1 MAKYSKDYFNSLVGT
16 ITSMVAERLEDY
28 DEPAGTT
35 LIEGILD
42 VVANVEDMR
51 GLKHEEFCV
60 LTLDAENNLINKH
73 IISKGTLTE
82 SLVHPREVFFKVIND
97 RAAGVVFVHNHP
109 SGSITPSEMDLQL
122 TKRLKDCC
130 ELLGIYLYDHIIVT
144 KDNYTSILHN
154 CMEWLEMEGK

>member
-1 MAKYSKDYFNSLVGT
+1 MAKYSKDYINSLVGT
-16 ITSMVAERLEDY
+16 ITSMVAERLQDY
-28 DEPAGTT
+28 DEPVGTT
-35 LIEGILD
+35 LIQRAED

-60 LTLDAENNLINKH
+60 LTLDNENNLINKH

-97 RAAGVVFVHNHP
+97 RAVGVVFVHNHP
-109 SGSITPSEMDLQL
+109 SGSIIPSEMDLQL

-144 KDNYTSILHN
+144 KDNYNSILHN
-154 CMEWLEMEGK
+154 CMEWLEMEGR

>member
-1 MAKYSKDYFNSLVGT
+1 
-16 ITSMVAERLEDY
+16 MVAERLEDY

>member
-1 MAKYSKDYFNSLVGT
+1 MAKYSKDYINSLVGA
-16 ITSMVAERLEDY
+16 ITSMVAERLQDY
-28 DEPAGTT
+28 DEPMGTI
-35 LIEGILD
+35 LIQRAED
-42 VVANVEDMR
+42 VVANVEDIR

-144 KDNYTSILHN
+144 KNDYNSILHN
-154 CMEWLEMEGK
+154 SMEWEEMEGR

>member
-1 MAKYSKDYFNSLVGT
+1 MTKYSKGYINSLVGT

-28 DEPAGTT
+28 DEPMGIT
-35 LIEGILD
+35 LIQRVED
-42 VVANVEDMR
+42 VVANVEDIR
-51 GLKHEEFCV
+51 WLKHEEFCV

-73 IISKGTLTE
+73 IVSKGTMTE

-97 RAAGVVFVHNHP
+97 RAVGVVFVHNHP
-109 SGSITPSEMDLQL
+109 SGSITPSEEDLLL

-144 KDNYTSILHN
+144 KDNYTSIMHN
-154 CMEWLEMEGK
+154 SMEWEEMEGR